1 MREQTIS
8 SSMRRH
14 SLRGVLIPLKARSSE
29 LFRARR
35 SGATGS
41 SAGSRSEFSSR
52 DDVAFV
58 DNESVNMAFH
68 LRG

>member
-41 SAGSRSEFSSR
+41 SASGSRSEFSSR

-58 DNESVNMAFH
+58 GN
-68 LRG
+68 